1 MSCVTRGASYG
12 EKMTPKSP
20 LILLGLSFVSLSV
33 ATTVAAR
40 TVPSSSAPSTT
51 TAVNRVLTG
60 TC

>member
-1 MSCVTRGASYG
+1 
-12 EKMTPKSP
+12 
-20 LILLGLSFVSLSV
+20 LGLSFVSLSV